1 MINEG
6 LNISLKY
13 FLQISLHNSQI
24 LVMSCMVR
32 FGIIRIKGLFTYYL
46 NLLITWQF
54 TKYISLE
61 ETNEKKS
68 KNVDKKLIK
77 NL

>member
-1 MINEG
+1 
-6 LNISLKY
+6 
-13 FLQISLHNSQI
+13 
-24 LVMSCMVR
+24 MVR